1 MLALCG
7 TGSCVLAFLSSS
19 FAQSISCRSQA
30 AAFENNQ
37 LSALPPS
44 NWDPKNCVD
53 CNQLF
58 NNPANPFGASNK
70 E

>member
-37 LSALPPS
+37 LSVLPPS
-44 NWDPKNCVD
+44 NWDPKNCAD
-53 CNQLF
+53 CNLLF
-58 NNPANPFGASNK
+58 NPANPFEVIRSK
-70 E
+70 